1 MIFETVRCRKVKGS
15 PKYWNDERSR
25 DLWNNGMEEGGQR
38 MTKAIRWGEKVKG
51 SLTNESKKGKAISE
65 QRDEERGSLDLWTMR
80 FTKKVNGSLKQ
91 WDEDRKSRDIWN
103 NEMKNGHWIS
113 EATRWR
119 KIKDFFLFFVWNM
132 RGKKVKRSLTRDK
145 ERGSGDLWNNKN
157 NGMKEAQRISETKTQ
172 RKRV

>member
-1 MIFETVRCRKVKGS
+1 MRCRKVKGS

-38 MTKAIRWGEKVKG
+38 TTKAIRWGEKVKG
-51 SLTNESKKGKAISE
+51 SLTNESKKGQAISE

-91 WDEDRKSRDIWN
+91 WDEEWSLDLWS
-103 NEMKNGHWIS
+103 NEMKEDQG
-113 EATRWR
+113 
-119 KIKDFFLFFVWNM
+119 FFLFFVWNM